1 MQRSRASRR
10 GWFRLCLGD
19 DEAPRLD
26 ELAFAWHILSFMP
39 YWLTM
44 WHKEPTVTEK
54 TLIVELMVGPQGRV
68 VIPAN
73 LRRAWQLT
81 TGEVLMAHLEND
93 RLILE
98 KPAQIAQRAKTR
110 YAGLLGQPSLVDEL
124 IAERRRAAE
133 LEEGQ

>member
-1 MQRSRASRR
+1 M
-10 GWFRLCLGD
+10 
-19 DEAPRLD
+19 
-26 ELAFAWHILSFMP
+26 
-39 YWLTM
+39 
-44 WHKEPTVTEK
+44 TEK

-98 KPAQIAQRAKTR
+98 KLPR
-110 YAGLLGQPSLVDEL
+110 LPSV
-124 IAERRRAAE
+124 RRLAMRVC
-133 LEEGQ
+133 